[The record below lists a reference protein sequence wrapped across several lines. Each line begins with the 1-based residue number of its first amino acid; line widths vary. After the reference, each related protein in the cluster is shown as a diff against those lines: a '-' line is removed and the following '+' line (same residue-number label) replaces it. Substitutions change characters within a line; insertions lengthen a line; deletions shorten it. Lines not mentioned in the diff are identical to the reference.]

1 MTHDLILFLQDIRLS
16 SDTLTSA
23 MVMVSNPAVYMVAPI
38 VAAAFIF
45 WFVDKRQGDWII
57 MNMVCGGF
65 IGHFLKNL
73 LMIPRPWVSDD
84 RVLPEDTALKHADG
98 YSTPSG
104 HSVESTT
111 GYGSLAILI
120 RKWWIS
126 VIFAAII
133 ITVMFSRLFLGV
145 HTLLDLVFGFI
156 LAVTVIVINHCLL
169 KTSYNGR
176 YAVVSLCYIAAFTV
190 IALIWSRLTTDYKG
204 LFGYGGLAFG
214 TLVGR
219 LVEHEFVR
227 YDIKEMTIM
236 KKIERF
242 LLGLVVC
249 SILFL
254 VPYILI
260 NGDYGLMTS
269 AFLAAIGFF
278 TIVPIMFKKMDGCL
292 LDDSEHSL

>member
-65 IGHFLKNL
+65 IGHFLKDL

-219 LVEHEFVR
+219 LVEHEFIR
-227 YDIKEMTIM
+227 YEIKEMAM
-236 KKIERF
+236 KRKIERF
-242 LLGLVVC
+242 LLGLVIC
-249 SILFL
+249 AILFFI
-254 VPYILI
+254 PYVLI
-260 NGDYGLMTS
+260 DGHCGLMTG
-269 AFLAAIGFF
+269 AFLIAVG
-278 TIVPIMFKKMDGCL
+278 MFIIAPMIFKSIDVAVSDGG
-292 LDDSEHSL
+292 EHSP